1 MRYRLAVIA
10 PDIADVVRYSG
21 GWLFDRA
28 MAGWEVTVC
37 VGDVADIRP
46 LRILGATV
54 LDLETSM
61 ASLSDAG
68 VWPNGIAVAA
78 KVFETDPRVHQ
89 GVLKNIEDRSLEV
102 TVWGAAC
109 PSELDCR
116 TEGVQH
122 RLSVAARAFKARAL
136 AALAQPVDVLE
147 DVEMFRCSETR
158 EHLAADLL
166 PVG

>member
-1 MRYRLAVIA
+1 
-10 PDIADVVRYSG
+10 
-21 GWLFDRA
+21 

-37 VGDVADIRP
+37 VGAAADIRP

-54 LDLETSM
+54 LDLESSL
-61 ASLSDAG
+61 ASLSDVS

-89 GVLKNIEDRSLEV
+89 GVLKNIEERSLEV
-102 TVWGAAC
+102 TVWGADC
-109 PSELDCR
+109 PGELDCR

-122 RLSVAARAFKARAL
+122 RLSVAAQAFKARAL
-136 AALAQPVDVLE
+136 AALAHPVDALE
-147 DVEMFRCSETR
+147 AVEMFRCSETPD
-158 EHLAADLL
+158 HLSADLL